1 MSGPEFVP
9 TIGLEVH
16 CQLATRTKLFS
27 ACPTR
32 FGAPANTLVDAY
44 TLALP
49 GALPV
54 VNEHAVELAI
64 RLALAVGAELQ
75 PISRWAR
82 KHYAYPDLPKGYQIT
97 QADAPLARGGSIT
110 VDGRALAL
118 TRIHLEEDAG
128 KLQHVGDV
136 SLLDLN
142 RAGAPLVEIVG
153 APVITS
159 AAEAAAYLRELRAIV
174 RALGVSSA
182 DMEEGSL
189 RCDANVS
196 ICPRGQALP
205 GTRCEIKN
213 LNSFR
218 FLESAITAEIRRQ
231 TQLLRAGEGVA
242 AVTLGYD
249 ADRDRLYV
257 MRAKESAAEYHYMPE
272 ADLPPLCIDAAWI
285 ERVRAALP
293 DLPAARRCRYVRA
306 GLTAGEAARLVDEP
320 ALGDYFDAARE
331 AVPAGEGRPLYHW
344 LCGDLL
350 GLLHAH
356 GQAIADSPVRPA
368 QLAALVGLVAEGTLT
383 GPAAKAVLARCH
395 AEGRDPAEVVA
406 QGGYT
411 RVDDEAAL
419 AATIAAVLAAN
430 PRQLAQ
436 YRGGKPALRAY
447 FVGLILRE
455 TRGQAD
461 PRRVQEL
468 LDRALAAPADAPT

>member
-1 MSGPEFVP
+1 MSVEAWTPR
-9 TIGLEVH
+9 IGLEVH

-32 FGAPANTLVDAY
+32 FGAPANTLIDAY

-54 VNEHAVELAI
+54 VNVHAVELAI
-64 RLALAVGAELQ
+64 RLALAVGADVR

-82 KHYAYPDLPKGYQIT
+82 KHYFYPDLPKGYQIS
-97 QADAPLARGGSIT
+97 QGDEPLARGGSID
-110 VDGRALAL
+110 VAGRALAL

-128 KLQHVGDV
+128 ALQHAGER
-136 SLLDLN
+136 SLIDLN

-153 APVITS
+153 EPVITS
-159 AAEAAAYLRELRAIV
+159 PAEAAAYLRELRAIV
-174 RALGVSSA
+174 RALDVSRA
-182 DMEEGSL
+182 DMEAGSL

-196 ICPRGQALP
+196 ICRPGQVA

-218 FLESAITAEIRRQ
+218 FLEAAITAEIRRQ
-231 TQLLRAGEGVA
+231 TQLLSAGQ
-242 AVTLGYD
+242 AVTPVTLRYD
-249 ADRDRLYV
+249 AARDRVEV
-257 MRAKESAAEYHYMPE
+257 MRAKESAAEYHYLPE
-272 ADLPPLCIDAAWI
+272 PDLPPLRIDAAWI
-285 ERVRAALP
+285 DRVRAALP
-293 DLPAARRCRYVRA
+293 ELPAARRERYA
-306 GLTAGEAARLVDEP
+306 GLGLTPAEAAQLAAEP
-320 ALGDYFDAARE
+320 ALAAFFER
-331 AVPAGEGRPLYHW
+331 ALARTDAGEVRRLHHW

-356 GQAIADSPVRPA
+356 GQDIAGSPVAPT
-368 QLAALVGLVAEGTLT
+368 QLAQLVGLVAAGRLA

-395 AEGRDPAEVVA
+395 AEGRDPAEIAA

-411 RVDDEAAL
+411 RVDDDTALTAA
-419 AATIAAVLAAN
+419 IAAVLAAN
-430 PRQLAQ
+430 PRQLAL
-436 YRGGKPALRAY
+436 YRGGKLALRAY
-447 FVGLILRE
+447 FVGLVLRE

-468 LDRALAAPADAPT
+468 LERALAAT